1 MRRLT
6 DHVLTSLTA
15 GLAFAQDEPNGPA
28 LWASVR
34 VLTATFLLDLH
45 WRGALQ
51 GVKPQDAFF
60 VRCGLGDSMSEA
72 DVTDGVLVLT
82 VGLAVL
88 RPAEFEVHSLRLPA
102 GMPSDEPAPTRAPG
116 EPGAGPAQPPGDYVV
131 RLPHVVSRYIG
142 ETEKNLRKV
151 LGRAVPVRWRRHTR
165 RKGDP

>member
-1 MRRLT
+1 M
-6 DHVLTSLTA
+6 
-15 GLAFAQDEPNGPA
+15 
-28 LWASVR
+28 R

-45 WRGALQ
+45 RRGALQ
-51 GVKPQDAFF
+51 GLRSREAYF
-60 VRCGLGDSMSEA
+60 VRCGLGETMSEA
-72 DVTDGVLVLT
+72 DVATGVLVVT

-102 GMPSDEPAPTRAPG
+102 GMPSDEPASTPAPG